1 MDKDFMGRGWKFP
14 VRVDSKTGRVQ
25 MSEDETDIH
34 ESILIILQT
43 AKGERMALSNFG
55 GEIHRFVFD
64 EIDTGTLTMIEIAVK
79 DAIDEWEPRVGQV
92 SVNADADPEVPGKI
106 VINISYEVLATNTA
120 HNLVY
125 PFYIN
130 GEGQG

>member
-1 MDKDFMGRGWKFP
+1 MDKDFMGKGWKFP

-25 MSEDETDIH
+25 MSDGEDDIQ

-43 AKGERMALSNFG
+43 AKGERIALPKFG
-55 GEIHRFVFD
+55 GDIHQFVFGVT
-64 EIDTGTLTMIEIAVK
+64 DTGTLTMIEIAVK
-79 DAIDEWEPRVGQV
+79 EAIDDWEPRVGRV
-92 SVNADADPEVPGKI
+92 SVNAAVDREEPGKI
-106 VINISYEVLATNTA
+106 VINISYEVLATNNT

-130 GEGQG
+130 GERE

>member
-1 MDKDFMGRGWKFP
+1 MDKDFMGKGWKFP

-25 MSEDETDIH
+25 MSNGEDDIQ

-43 AKGERMALSNFG
+43 AKGERMALPKFG
-55 GEIHRFVFD
+55 GDIHQFVFGVT
-64 EIDTGTLTMIEIAVK
+64 DTGTLTMIEIAVK
-79 DAIDEWEPRVGQV
+79 EAIDDWEPRVGRV
-92 SVNADADPEVPGKI
+92 SVNAAVDREEPGKI
-106 VINISYEVLATNTA
+106 VINISYEVLATNNT

-130 GEGQG
+130 GERE